1 MTLGGFNVDNNIQ
14 VNAVTLYKDG
24 EPVKKTYE
32 LKWLP
37 KKLK

>member
-24 EPVKKTYE
+24 EPVKK
-32 LKWLP
+32 LMSSNGF
-37 KKLK
+37 